1 MLKVENL
8 QYRHRGQRK
17 EGRSGMEKNTFC
29 LTGIHFTLE
38 RGYIMGLLGLNGA
51 GKSTLM
57 NLLLGNMIPDKGR
70 VTLDGEDIYTIRQ
83 KALQRIAVVSDRA
96 EFLKYRTLEDNAEL
110 FGMLYDNFDRER
122 WENYMNQF
130 GFGEGQRRLCYDDL
144 STGLKRR
151 FQLAFS
157 LSYQPELLLLDEPTA
172 NLDPHA
178 RVEWM
183 ELLQKQAVQEEC
195 SVIMT
200 THLTDDL
207 DRIADYILV
216 LDRGRQLAFMDREE
230 MVDRYGEI
238 ELDKLLV
245 MMTEEPLTDW
255 EEGGRQRWIR

>member
-8 QYRHRGQRK
+8 QYKHRRQPKGRRKGQA
-17 EGRSGMEKNTFC
+17 EETFS
-29 LTGIHFTLE
+29 LKGIDFNLE

-51 GKSTLM
+51 GKSTLI
-57 NLLLGNMIPDKGR
+57 NLLMGNMVPDKGSI
-70 VTLDGEDIYTIRQ
+70 TLDGEEICAIRQ
-83 KALQRIAVVSDRA
+83 KALQRIALVSDRA

-122 WENYMNQF
+122 WGDYMNQL
-130 GFGEGQRRLCYDDL
+130 GFGEGQRKLCYDDL

-151 FQLAFS
+151 FQLAFG

-183 ELLQKQAVQEEC
+183 ELIQKQAVQEEL

-200 THLTDDL
+200 THLTSDL
-207 DRIADYILV
+207 DGIADYILV

-238 ELDKLLV
+238 ELDKLLL
-245 MMTEEPLTDW
+245 MMTGEASALTGTD
-255 EEGGRQRWIR
+255 